1 MRGAFSASRCCPRAP
16 PQVVAW
22 QRGRVV
28 GSGCGW
34 VAARAGCERL
44 WCGSG
49 YAPSRA
55 VWTLRGRDGAVTTT
69 CGPMGTASSK
79 ARDQQQRRR
88 AQGVAVAQAEKRL
101 EAGRRSPPGAVHRAI
116 APGTLS
122 PIKTARSK
130 SKPLAKR
137 ASEAM
142 GCSRRRV
149 AKKRAGLL
157 PQPSSAG
164 GLAVE
169 VGGKQFVQ
177 AGEARRR
184 EAEAIRAKQE
194 GAKQAEQTERAE
206 RQKAM
211 SDLEA
216 ETEIREANCEG
227 RCTPTGYESVV
238 QEMAPKLPTPHRQP
252 CANDPAWLRRPTP
265 LAAKPSKEDEN
276 RGSVSATEAGPRTL
290 LAPRRLGPLAPLTDH
305 HLSRT
310 PRLKKLPAP
319 RGRRHQHANTAV
331 APPSGLPLTSDPQ
344 GTSKQSAPPVP
355 SIGWAQTEQ

>member
-1 MRGAFSASRCCPRAP
+1 M
-16 PQVVAW
+16 
-22 QRGRVV
+22 
-28 GSGCGW
+28 
-34 VAARAGCERL
+34 
-44 WCGSG
+44 
-49 YAPSRA
+49 
-55 VWTLRGRDGAVTTT
+55 
-69 CGPMGTASSK
+69 
-79 ARDQQQRRR
+79 
-88 AQGVAVAQAEKRL
+88 AQAEKRL

-149 AKKRAGLL
+149 AKKKVSLL

-194 GAKQAEQTERAE
+194 EAKQPERAE
-206 RQKAM
+206 WADREKPIDKPN
-211 SDLEA
+211 S
-216 ETEIREANCEG
+216 ETEMRGSNQEG
-227 RCTPTGYESVV
+227 RCTPTGHESMA
-238 QEMAPKLPTPHRQP
+238 QEVASKLPKPHRLP

-265 LAAKPSKEDEN
+265 LAAKPQKEDEN
-276 RGSVSATEAGPRTL
+276 RDGASVADASPRTL
-290 LAPRRLGPLAPLTDH
+290 VPRRLGPLAPLADH
-305 HLSRT
+305 QLSRT

-319 RGRRHQHANTAV
+319 RGRRHQPRANTAIV
-331 APPSGLPLTSDPQ
+331 PPGGIPLASGLHKTSQ
-344 GTSKQSAPPVP
+344 ESAPPIP
-355 SIGWAQTEQ
+355 SIGWAQPER